1 MEINNWPSS
10 KIVRLS
16 PTVSAE
22 LPLIKVNNDFW
33 IYSFDMMG
41 KHSWNL
47 AAANTLKTLIR
58 EDGSEFDIF
67 VTAEAKAIGL
77 TENLV
82 QLCGHDEYVV
92 LRKSIKAYMENPA
105 TVDVKSITTESL
117 QQFYLGQDKFP
128 LLKGK
133 RVCVVDD
140 VVSTGGTLEAFF
152 QLSEKVGFEITL
164 IACALT
170 EGTDHESYRGVN
182 LLRIDHIPLP
192 KAT

>member
-1 MEINNWPSS
+1 MEISNWPSS
-10 KIVRLS
+10 NIVRLS
-16 PTVSAE
+16 SAVSAE

-41 KHSWNL
+41 KHRWNL
-47 AAANTLKTLIR
+47 AAANTLEAMIR
-58 EDGSEFDIF
+58 ENGSKFDIF

-82 QLCGHDEYVV
+82 RLFDHDEYVV

-117 QQFYLGQDKFP
+117 QQFYLGQEKFS

-152 QLSEKVGFEITL
+152 QLSEKVGFEIAL

-170 EGTDHESYRGVN
+170 EGKDHESYRGVN
-182 LLRIDHIPLP
+182 ILRIGNIPLP